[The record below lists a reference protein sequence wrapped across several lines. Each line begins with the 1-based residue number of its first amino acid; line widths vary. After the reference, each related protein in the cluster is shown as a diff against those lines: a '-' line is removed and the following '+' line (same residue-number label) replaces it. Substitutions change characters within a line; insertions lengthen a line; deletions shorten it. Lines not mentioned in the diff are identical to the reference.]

1 MGYDRSGGFKVGE
14 EVEVSCDDEGFHGA
28 WYEATVARRLNGS
41 RRLSIVYTSLL
52 SDTDPSQRLQESVDL
67 AHVRPRPPR
76 LRKRA
81 FEVFQLV
88 EGYHRDGWWPGVV
101 AGVRGKQ
108 CLVCF
113 PSTKEELEFPASKI
127 RPRLN
132 WLKGRWI
139 AAGDEGCLGDKFS
152 VGAQVEVTR
161 DKEIYGAAWF
171 PGRVVKVVGDT
182 YFLVEY
188 ENLGPNDNTCTK
200 GNELLREIVDDQ
212 YMRPSPP
219 DTAYVKDFFIQD
231 EVEVLV
237 CGRWLAG
244 VISKIILFGS
254 KYIVKLKYQDLED
267 GFDISELR
275 LHYDWTD
282 EQWICTSMRN
292 RGKSV
297 VAGKTRS
304 IDGRQK
310 SGVEGSSPQVQINGI
325 IANEP
330 SEPLSHNMI
339 PACKGKRTS
348 RQKQVSKSCSRK
360 RTAMEPQLDIVMPK
374 RNKSDG
380 SGSEDLCEDPQPY
393 KNSNEEETTLVES
406 MEEQCHSESYLQ
418 GKSTTTTQLALES
431 PPDTSEDLLYEQ
443 FKRNLYEVTGTPD
456 LSTADMENHENSN
469 GANINTTKRIKKIA
483 VRNSSRLR
491 KTLDLDVID
500 EPTEEERIETTGTPL
515 KKFATLKNASVA
527 CEQEH
532 IKKSAEVVVESENGR
547 KEVALP
553 SPNPPSYLNNEMES
567 VMRNEFPTPVGD
579 IIDPSETYVSAERI
593 NRRLQILDTWTL
605 PKKDYHAAPC
615 LNHST
620 RSKPRESTGNAPQCD
635 FNEAVIEVPLDEDS
649 SNIHQEPMT
658 NWLAL
663 KQTSVDKNGASGKFL
678 ANNSAGKAHTLP
690 FEKNSAMWKPFES
703 LEIFHMMPQQ
713 PHFRALEQYCEE
725 FREGMAIGFMV
736 TFANLINDL
745 SKLRI
750 TDSTEVF
757 LAKLKALPRL
767 EANGFDVQCLRSR
780 IEKLLKIK
788 CELNQHEMKRASLD
802 EQISERNN
810 ENAHYDTM
818 IAGLDK
824 NIADVEKTL
833 AHLHEKRSA
842 TIMLKKTND
851 YEVVNMQKDIQSTEE
866 AFLSSERD
874 FHAAVVAPWW

>member
-1 MGYDRSGGFKVGE
+1 MGFDRSGGFKLGE
-14 EVEVSCDDEGFHGA
+14 GIEVSCDDEGFHGA
-28 WYEATVARRLNGS
+28 WYEATVARRLSGS

-52 SDTDPSQRLQESVDL
+52 SDTDPSQPLQESVDL

-76 LRKRA
+76 PRKRA

-113 PSTKEELEFPASKI
+113 PSTKEELEFPVSKI

-139 AAGDEGCLGDKFS
+139 AAGEEGGLEEKFS

-171 PGRVVKVVGDT
+171 PGRVVKVIGDT

-188 ENLGPNDNTCTK
+188 ENLSPNDITCTK
-200 GNELLREIVDDQ
+200 GSELLREIVDDQ

-219 DTAYVKDFFIQD
+219 DTAYVKDFCIQD

-254 KYIVKLKYQDLED
+254 KYGVKLKYQQLED
-267 GFDISELR
+267 EFDLSELR

-282 EQWICTSMRN
+282 GQWICASMRN

-297 VAGKTRS
+297 VAGKTMS

-310 SGVEGSSPQVQINGI
+310 SGVEGSFPQVQINGI

-330 SEPLSHNMI
+330 SEPLSHDMI
-339 PACKGKRTS
+339 LTCKGKRTS
-348 RQKQVSKSCSRK
+348 RQKQVSKSRSRK
-360 RTAMEPQLDIVMPK
+360 RTAKEPQLDVVMPK
-374 RNKSDG
+374 RKKSDG
-380 SGSEDLCEDPQPY
+380 SGSEDLCKDPEPH
-393 KNSNEEETTLVES
+393 KNSNEQETTLIES
-406 MEEQCHSESYLQ
+406 MEEQCHSDSYLQ
-418 GKSTTTTQLALES
+418 GKSTISTQLASES
-431 PPDTSEDLLYEQ
+431 PPDNSEDLLYEQ

-456 LSTADMENHENSN
+456 LSTADMGNHENSN
-469 GANINTTKRIKKIA
+469 GTNINTTKRIKKIA

-491 KTLDLDVID
+491 KTLDLDVGH
-500 EPTEEERIETTGTPL
+500 EPTEEERIETTGIPQ
-515 KKFATLKNASVA
+515 KNFTILENVSVA

-532 IKKSAEVVVESENGR
+532 IKESAEVVVETKNAS
-547 KEVALP
+547 KEVERLP
-553 SPNPPSYLNNEMES
+553 PNPSGYLNNKMES
-567 VMRNEFPTPVGD
+567 VMRNEFPTPIGD
-579 IIDPSETYVSAERI
+579 IIETYVSAERI
-593 NRRLQILDTWTL
+593 NRRLKILDTWTL
-605 PKKDYHAAPC
+605 PKKDYHATPR

-620 RSKPRESTGNAPQCD
+620 RSKPRESMGDAPQCN

-649 SNIHQEPMT
+649 SNIHQESMT

-663 KQTSVDKNGASGKFL
+663 KQTAVDKDGASGKLL
-678 ANNSAGKAHTLP
+678 ANNSTRKEHALP

-745 SKLRI
+745 GKLRI
-750 TDSTEVF
+750 SDSTEVF
-757 LAKLKALPRL
+757 LAKLKALPPL

-780 IEKLLKIK
+780 IEKLLKVK
-788 CELNQHEMKRASLD
+788 CELNQHEMKRASLE

-810 ENAHYDTM
+810 ENARYDNM

-824 NIADVEKTL
+824 NIVELEKTL
-833 AHLHEKRSA
+833 VHLHEKRSS
-842 TIMLKKTND
+842 TIILKKTN
-851 YEVVNMQKDIQSTEE
+851 YSEIVSMQRNLQAIEE
-866 AFLSSERD
+866 ASLSAGHD
-874 FHAAVVAPWW
+874 FHAALVAPLW